1 VARSA
6 KNPTRRPNVAIWA
19 SRRNPATTH
28 SGQIDRIDQVR
39 KPAAR
44 AAFAVIL
51 IMNPRWPLRIF
62 AVLIALGGVAAMAP
76 NLLCDTIILKNGRH
90 IEADNVEVTDGW
102 VSYDTPA
109 GRMSLPD
116 SIVAHV
122 VRDSQT
128 QGSASGSATRTA
140 PVNDHAANLAIAPP
154 EDLAREASSEAVHA
168 VLHDGAV
175 DRDALARFESDAQSG
190 DPAKIA
196 LATAALSAVG
206 QFDVGHGQLDQA
218 VDDFHQALILAPD
231 NLTLLLD
238 SGYLHLK
245 RSEYSAALDDL
256 DHAFSVA
263 PDSAE
268 VAKLR
273 GWAYYGLSR
282 IETAVAEWKRSL
294 ALKPDPEVQGAL
306 DKATRDMQEE
316 ASYRENETA
325 HFVLRYNG
333 DATPELASDILR
345 ALESDFNEISFALDY
360 TPPEAISVVLY
371 TNQEFTDIT
380 KAPNWVGALNDGRMR
395 IPVDG
400 LGTVTDALA
409 HVLKHE
415 LTHSF
420 LTQKTRG
427 RCPVWL
433 QEGIAQYME
442 GKRSGPA
449 AAALVATFNN
459 HMDVSL
465 ASYEGSW
472 LNLEPDAATAAYA
485 WSLANVEAVIAI
497 DGMSQLTQI
506 LDRIAAGSTTED
518 ALRSVLQMGY
528 GDLALTTAG
537 YLRRTYLD
545 D

>member
-1 VARSA
+1 MRGPLARILALLMVLGASA
-6 KNPTRRPNVAIWA
+6 T
-19 SRRNPATTH
+19 
-28 SGQIDRIDQVR
+28 
-39 KPAAR
+39 
-44 AAFAVIL
+44 L
-51 IMNPRWPLRIF
+51 
-62 AVLIALGGVAAMAP
+62 AP

-90 IEADNVEVTDGW
+90 IEADNVQVAGGW

-109 GRMSLPD
+109 GRMSLPQ
-116 SIVAHV
+116 SIVEHV
-122 VRDSQT
+122 VRDPQG
-128 QGSASGSATRTA
+128 QGSASTSAGS
-140 PVNDHAANLAIAPP
+140 VNDRAANLAIAPP
-154 EDLAREASSEAVHA
+154 ENLAGAASSEAVSA
-168 VLHDGAV
+168 VIHDSEI
-175 DRDALARFESDAQSG
+175 DRDALARMESDAQAG
-190 DPAKIA
+190 D
-196 LATAALSAVG
+196 AAAVARVTVAISAVA
-206 QFDVGHGQLDQA
+206 QFEVAHGQLDQA
-218 VDDFHQALILAPD
+218 VDDYRQALLLAPD
-231 NLTLLLD
+231 DLTLLLD

-245 RSEYSAALDDL
+245 RSEYSQALDDL
-256 DHAFSVA
+256 DHAFSIA
-263 PDSAE
+263 PDSPE

-282 IETAVAEWKRSL
+282 IETAVAEWQRAL
-294 ALKPDPEVQGAL
+294 TLKPDPEVQHAL

-316 ASYRENETA
+316 ANYRENETA
-325 HFVLRYNG
+325 HFILRYNG
-333 DATPELASDILR
+333 DATPQLAADILR
-345 ALESDFNEISFALDY
+345 ALEDDFTEISDQLEY

-380 KAPNWVGALNDGRMR
+380 QAPNWVGALNDGRIR

-442 GKRSGPA
+442 GKRSGA
-449 AAALVATFNN
+449 AAASLFATFNN

-472 LNLEPDAATAAYA
+472 LNLEPDEAKAAYA
-485 WSLANVEAVIAI
+485 WSLANVEAIVAI
-497 DGMSQLTQI
+497 DGMSQLSLV
-506 LDRIAAGSTTED
+506 LDRITAGSTTED
-518 ALRSVLQMGY
+518 ALRDVLQMGY
-528 GDLALTTAG
+528 PDLALTTAG

-545 D
+545 N

>member
-1 VARSA
+1 MRHPLIRALALLALLGFSA
-6 KNPTRRPNVAIWA
+6 
-19 SRRNPATTH
+19 
-28 SGQIDRIDQVR
+28 
-39 KPAAR
+39 
-44 AAFAVIL
+44 
-51 IMNPRWPLRIF
+51 
-62 AVLIALGGVAAMAP
+62 ALAP

-90 IEADNVEVTDGW
+90 IEADNVQVADGW
-102 VSYDTPA
+102 VSYDTSA
-109 GRMSLPD
+109 GRMSLPQ
-116 SIVAHV
+116 SIVEHV
-122 VRDSQT
+122 VRDPQG
-128 QGSASGSATRTA
+128 QGSVSGAGSAA
-140 PVNDHAANLAIAPP
+140 GAVNDRAANLAIAPP
-154 EDLAREASSEAVHA
+154 ENLSGAASSEAVS
-168 VLHDGAV
+168 VVIHDGAV
-175 DRDALARFESDAQSG
+175 DRDALARMESDAQSG
-190 DPAKIA
+190 DASA
-196 LATAALSAVG
+196 VSRVTAAISAVA
-206 QFDVGHGQLDQA
+206 QFEVAHGQLDQA
-218 VDDFHQALILAPD
+218 VDDYRQALLLAPND
-231 NLTLLLD
+231 LSLLLD

-245 RSEYSAALDDL
+245 RSEYSQALDDL

-282 IETAVAEWKRSL
+282 IETAVAEWQRAL
-294 ALKPDPEVQGAL
+294 ALKPDPEVQHAL

-316 ASYRENETA
+316 ANYRENETA
-325 HFVLRYNG
+325 HFILRYNG
-333 DATPELASDILR
+333 DATPQLAADILR
-345 ALESDFNEISFALDY
+345 ALEDDFSDISNQLEY

-380 KAPNWVGALNDGRMR
+380 QAPNWVGALNDGRIR

-442 GKRSGPA
+442 GKRSGA
-449 AAALVATFNN
+449 AAASLFATFND

-472 LNLEPDAATAAYA
+472 LNLEPDEAKAAYQ
-485 WSLANVEAVIAI
+485 WSLANVEAIVAI
-497 DGMSQLTQI
+497 DGMNQLSLV
-506 LDRIAAGSTTED
+506 LDRITAGATTED
-518 ALRSVLQMGY
+518 ALRDVLQMGY
-528 GDLALTTAG
+528 SDLALTTAG

-545 D
+545 N

>member
-1 VARSA
+1 M
-6 KNPTRRPNVAIWA
+6 T
-19 SRRNPATTH
+19 
-28 SGQIDRIDQVR
+28 
-39 KPAAR
+39 
-44 AAFAVIL
+44 
-51 IMNPRWPLRIF
+51 
-62 AVLIALGGVAAMAP
+62 ALGAAAGIVP
-76 NLLCDTIILKNGRH
+76 DLACDTIVLKNGRH
-90 IEADNVEVTDGW
+90 IEADNVEVSGGW

-109 GRMSLPD
+109 GRMSLPE

-122 VRDSQT
+122 VRDPQAAGAGMPT
-128 QGSASGSATRTA
+128 GAATA
-140 PVNDHAANLAIAPP
+140 VNDRAANLTIAPP
-154 EDLAREASSEAVHA
+154 QTLAGTTPNDAVRA
-168 VLHDGAV
+168 AIHDGAV
-175 DRDALARFESDAQSG
+175 DRDALARMESEAQGGDAGAVSRV
-190 DPAKIA
+190 
-196 LATAALSAVG
+196 TTALSAAA
-206 QFDVGHGQLDQA
+206 QFDVAHGQIDQA
-218 VDDFHQALILAPD
+218 VDDCRVALGFAPNDLA
-231 NLTLLLD
+231 LLID

-256 DHAFSVA
+256 DHAFSIA

-282 IETAVAEWKRSL
+282 IETAVAEWQRSL
-294 ALKPDPEVQGAL
+294 TLKPDPEVQGAL

-316 ASYRENETA
+316 ANFHENETA
-325 HFVLRYNG
+325 HFILRYNG
-333 DATPELASDILR
+333 DATPQLAAEILH
-345 ALESDFNEISFALDY
+345 ALEDDFNQISYQLDY
-360 TPPEAISVVLY
+360 TPPEAISVILY

-380 KAPNWVGALNDGRMR
+380 RAPNWVGALNDGRIR

-400 LGTVTDALA
+400 LGSVTDPLA

-420 LTQKTRG
+420 LTQKTSG

-442 GKRSGPA
+442 GKRSGA
-449 AAALVATFNN
+449 AAASLVATFNA

-472 LNLEPDAATAAYA
+472 LNLEPDAASAAYA
-485 WSLANVEAVIAI
+485 WSLAAVEAIVAI
-497 DGMSQLTQI
+497 DGMNQLSLV

-518 ALRSVLQMGY
+518 ALHEVLQMSY
-528 GDLALTTAG
+528 DDLGLTTAG

-545 D
+545 N